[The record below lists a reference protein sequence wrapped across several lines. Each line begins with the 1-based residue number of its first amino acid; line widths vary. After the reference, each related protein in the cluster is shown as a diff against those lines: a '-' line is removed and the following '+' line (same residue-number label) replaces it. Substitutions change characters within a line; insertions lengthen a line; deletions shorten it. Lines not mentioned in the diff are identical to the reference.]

1 MAKWKRH
8 SLDFKK
14 RVVERM
20 RTGENVKALARE
32 LKLPRSLLYTWK
44 AQLEGHPEPRRADLS
59 QTPESSV
66 EQKLRDENRLLKEAL
81 GQKALE
87 ADFFAAA
94 LRRIEEQRRKS
105 AASGETASTSKS
117 DSGASGRKAN

>member
-8 SLDFKK
+8 NLDFKK

-20 RTGENVKALARE
+20 RTCENVKALARE
-32 LKLPRSLLYTWK
+32 LKLPRSLLYIWK
-44 AQLEGHPEPRRADLS
+44 AQLEGRPERRRADLS
-59 QTPESSV
+59 QTPESGA
-66 EQKLRDENRLLKEAL
+66 EQKLHEENRLLKEAL

-105 AASGETASTSKS
+105 TASGGTASTSKS